1 MLQLI
6 TKPRDALPVCLHT
19 PMRPAHA
26 IRVSSTTLS
35 TVARGTAFEERSL
48 RLLRE
53 HLSMSLA
60 RVGGKSDGG
69 IDLAGWWW
77 LPHAH
82 AHTSTPTP
90 DPAQPRRRLRVLAQC
105 KAESKKMGP
114 AYLRELEGV
123 ALRHQHAQP
132 DRTLIAALISQS
144 AFTKACLVAA
154 QASPVPL
161 MLLHLPEE
169 GEGLGTAIWNA
180 ALGSSEG
187 VLGGEAELR
196 WAYGA
201 ATEDAAPA
209 LFWHGARLQSW
220 TPP

>member
-1 MLQLI
+1 
-6 TKPRDALPVCLHT
+6 
-19 PMRPAHA
+19 MRPALTTRA
-26 IRVSSTTLS
+26 VSSSLS

-48 RLLRE
+48 RLLRD

-82 AHTSTPTP
+82 AHASDT
-90 DPAQPRRRLRVLAQC
+90 QGRRRLRVLAQC

-123 ALRHQHAQP
+123 ALRQHAASDP
-132 DRTLIAALISQS
+132 HADRTLVAALISQS
-144 AFTKACLVAA
+144 AFTKACLLAA

-161 MLLHLPEE
+161 MLLHLPED
-169 GEGLGTAIWNA
+169 GDGLGTAIWNA
-180 ALGSSEG
+180 ALGSSTG

-196 WAYGA
+196 WAYGVG
-201 ATEDAAPA
+201 TGDTGEAAPA
-209 LFWHGARLQSW
+209 LFWRGARLQSW